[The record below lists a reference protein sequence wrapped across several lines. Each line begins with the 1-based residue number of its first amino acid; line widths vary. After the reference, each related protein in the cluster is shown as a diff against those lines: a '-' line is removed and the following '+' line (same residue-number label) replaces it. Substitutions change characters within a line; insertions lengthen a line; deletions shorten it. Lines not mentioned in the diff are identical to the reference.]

1 MTRTIPKYLMKMWEG
16 VEVVEIVVE
25 IAVEIQVA
33 PAAERVT
40 QALSPTLA
48 SP

>member
-16 VEVVEIVVE
+16 VEVVEIV
-25 IAVEIQVA
+25 A
-33 PAAERVT
+33 PAEELGVVVAAERVT
-40 QALSPTLA
+40 LTQNQTLA